1 MSSIH
6 GTALHRDALN
16 SQHFNSSVRRL
27 DNMRTHC
34 KFLTA
39 LAAVLFAASF
49 SFAQDAA
56 PAPPA
61 APDSGQMMPGS
72 PDDPPAPPAAGWGRG
87 GMMRGHHR
95 MGEMDRGMGFGGMD
109 RGMGFGGMRGRGE
122 HGFMLA
128 RLLNNPD
135 LRQKAGISDE
145 QAAKI
150 RQQYTDF
157 RKSEIR
163 TGADLRIKRLELS
176 DLISAEKPDRAAI
189 DRKLQEVGAA
199 QLAREK
205 SAIDFHLAMRDA
217 LTPEQRQKLRQLAEE
232 SHRGMFGP
240 GRQGRRG
247 PGGMGMR
254 MRQQGAPSTAP
265 APAPNPPS
273 TNQD

>member
-1 MSSIH
+1 
-6 GTALHRDALN
+6 
-16 SQHFNSSVRRL
+16 
-27 DNMRTHC
+27 MRTQF
-34 KFLTA
+34 KFMAA
-39 LAAVLFAASF
+39 LAALLFAASF

-61 APDSGQMMPGS
+61 APDSGPMMQPAS
-72 PDDPPAPPAAGWGRG
+72 PDDPPASGWARG
-87 GMMRGHHR
+87 GMMRGHR
-95 MGEMDRGMGFGGMD
+95 MGDMGRGMGF
-109 RGMGFGGMRGRGE
+109 RGMRGRGE

-128 RLLNNPD
+128 RLVNNPD
-135 LRQKAGISDE
+135 LRQKIGISDE

-163 TGADLRIKRLELS
+163 TGADLRIKRLELR
-176 DLISAEKPDRAAI
+176 DLISADKPDRTAI

-205 SAIDFHLAMRDA
+205 SAIDFHLAMHDA

-247 PGGMGMR
+247 PGGMGMGMR
-254 MRQQGAPSTAP
+254 MRQQGTPSTAP
-265 APAPNPPS
+265 APNPP
-273 TNQD
+273 NQQ